1 MRIAVV
7 SDVHANLAAV
17 EAVLRHAEGE
27 RALDAVWSLGDL
39 VGYGPQPSDCL
50 ALLRG
55 QRFHSVAG
63 NHDLAASAVIDTED
77 FNPAAAAANAW
88 NASQLDEDER
98 SFLRGLPRTLEL
110 EAMQL
115 AHGSL
120 RDPVWEYLI
129 TIPGALAQFERMTA
143 RFSFVGHTHVPLVFI
158 EGGEGG
164 EGGES
169 AFELDYEQPEAGSV
183 RLLGEQRLI
192 LNPGSVGQPRD
203 GDPRAAYAIYDTAA
217 QTVVFHRVEYEIA
230 RTQAAMVAAELP
242 RSLIERLS
250 HGR

>member
-7 SDVHANLAAV
+7 SDVHANLAAL

-27 RALDAVWSLGDL
+27 RALDAIWSLGDL
-39 VGYGPQPSDCL
+39 VGYGPQPMECL

-55 QRFHSVAG
+55 FVFRSVAG
-63 NHDLAASAVIDTED
+63 NHDLAASDVIDTED

-88 NASQLDEDER
+88 NAAQLGTEER
-98 SFLRGLPRTLEL
+98 EFLRGLPRTLEL
-110 EAMQL
+110 EGLQL

-129 TIPGALAQFERMTA
+129 TIPSALAQFELMTA
-143 RFSFVGHTHVPLVFI
+143 QFSLVGHTHVPLIFI
-158 EGGEGG
+158 EGEQ
-164 EGGES
+164 
-169 AFELDYEQPEAGSV
+169 AVLDLDYVQPMDGSV
-183 RLLGEQRLI
+183 MQLAGRRLI

-203 GDPRAAYAIYDTAA
+203 RDPRAAYAIFDSEA
-217 QTVVFHRVEYEIA
+217 QTIAFHRVEYDIA
-230 RTQAAMVAAELP
+230 RTQSLMAEANLP
-242 RSLIERLS
+242 HNLIERLS